1 MESTI
6 GIGLL
11 GCGTV
16 GSSVAERLYRE
27 REAIGRR
34 AGAGFQL
41 YGIAIRDPR
50 KERAASLDR
59 RLFATDARTVIDDPR
74 VDLVVELIGGEAE
87 AGAFVERALRR
98 GRHVVT
104 ANKDLLATH
113 GPRLRGLAASAGA
126 ALRYEAAVGGAIPI
140 VRTLNEALAGDA
152 VFAVAGVINGTC
164 TSILSAMEEG
174 AAFDEALAHAQR
186 LGYAELDPSSD
197 VAGNDAAH
205 KLAILAQLAFGAAVI
220 SPRIRRRGIAS
231 IARRD
236 VARARMA
243 GLRIRLVAAAI
254 LTEHGI
260 LAEVA
265 PVLVGED
272 HEFARTSGAEN
283 AVIVQ
288 ARDAGRLVL
297 RGLGAGGDATA
308 SAVLGDVVTLVRALG
323 ERRNPSFDV
332 PNALVPAM
340 EVEPFFGS
348 LARAPELSEYPLWD
362 DRALNTSSR
371 SAVHA

>member
-1 MESTI
+1 MKSTI

-16 GSSVAERLYRE
+16 GSSVAERLSRE
-27 REAIGRR
+27 RNALAGR
-34 AGAGFQL
+34 AGACFEL
-41 YGIAIRDPR
+41 RAIAIHDPR
-50 KERAASLDR
+50 KERAALLDR
-59 RLFATDARTVIDDPR
+59 RLFSTDARAVIDDPR
-74 VDLVVELIGGEAE
+74 VDLVVELIGGEGE
-87 AGAFVERALRR
+87 AGAFVERALQR

-104 ANKDLLATH
+104 ANKDLLATR
-113 GPRLRGLAASAGA
+113 GPGLRALAASAGA

-140 VRTLNEALAGDA
+140 VRTLTDALAGDA
-152 VFAVAGVINGTC
+152 VLAVAGVINGTC

-174 AAFDEALAHAQR
+174 AAFEEALVCAQR
-186 LGYAELDPSSD
+186 LGFAEVDPSSD

-205 KLAILAQLAFGAAVI
+205 KLAILSQLAFGAAVI
-220 SPRIRRRGIAS
+220 SPRIRRRGIGS

-254 LTEHGI
+254 LTERGI

-283 AVIVQ
+283 AVIVK
-288 ARDAGRLVL
+288 ARDAGDLVL

-323 ERRNPSFDV
+323 ERRNPSFAAANV
-332 PNALVPAM
+332 LQPAM
-340 EVEPFFGS
+340 EVEPFFAS
-348 LARAPELSEYPLWD
+348 LARAPEVAEYPIWD
-362 DRALNTSSR
+362 DRILDASLR
-371 SAVHA
+371 SAVRA